1 MSDINIIA
9 LGGVR
14 ENGKN
19 MYLVEVD
26 EAIYVLD
33 CGLVYPPD
41 ELLGIDMMIP
51 DFTYLKENQDRVAGV
66 FLTHGHADAIG
77 ALPYLLK
84 DIQVPVFGTELT
96 IELAKIQAKKIGL
109 KNYQDFHIISEENE
123 IDFGNVVIKF
133 FKTTHSV
140 PESVGI
146 EVVTPEG
153 SIVYTGD
160 FKFDMTVSDAYKT
173 DFSRIVEIGRDGV
186 FALLSDSNAA
196 ENMRPNA
203 TEIEI
208 EQGLL
213 TEVRNAKGRV
223 IVAAV
228 ASNLMRIQQV
238 LDVAS
243 KLGRRV
249 FLDDT
254 ELEEIIDVAIRLG
267 KLSIPSKD
275 LIANLKDLDRFEDD
289 EIIFLETGKSGEPLI
304 TLQKMASNRHTTVSI
319 KDGDKVIIVTT
330 PSYDMEKVVAET
342 KNDVYRAGGEVVELA
357 QAYASSGHAS
367 PKDLQLMISL
377 LKPKY
382 VVPISG
388 EYRLMSAHKHLATE
402 VGIPED
408 HVFLLDKGDI
418 LTYKDGN
425 IHIGGVVPASNVLI
439 DGSGVGDIGNI
450 VLRDRRILSEDGIFL
465 VVLTISRRLGKIL
478 SGPEIISRGFIYMK
492 ASETLLDESKAV
504 VVEVTEENLRDKNFE
519 WSKLKGDIRD
529 ALSKKLYSETQRRP
543 MILPVIMEA
552 SNYHPDKKDKKK
564 GKHH

>member
-51 DFTYLKENQDRVAGV
+51 DFTYLIENQDRVAGV
-66 FLTHGHADAIG
+66 FLTHGHADAMG

-84 DIQVPVFGTELT
+84 EIQVPVFGTELT

-109 KNYQDFHIISEENE
+109 KNYQDFHVISEDNE
-123 IDFGNVVIKF
+123 IDFGAVVVKF

-146 EVVTPEG
+146 EVSTPEG

-160 FKFDMTVSDAYKT
+160 FKFDMTVSESYKT

-186 FALLSDSNAA
+186 YALLADSNAA
-196 ENMRPNA
+196 ENLKPNA
-203 TEIEI
+203 TEVEI

-213 TEVRNAKGRV
+213 KEIRNAKGRV
-223 IVAAV
+223 IIAAV

-238 LDVAS
+238 IDVAA
-243 KLGRRV
+243 KLHRRI

-254 ELEEIIDVAIRLG
+254 ELEEIIDAAIRLG

-275 LIANLKDLDRFEDD
+275 LITNLKDLSNYEDK
-289 EIIFLETGKSGEPLI
+289 EIIFLETGKSGEPLT
-304 TLQKMASNRHTTVSI
+304 TLQKMASNRHTTVNIS
-319 KDGDKVIIVTT
+319 DGDKVIIVTT

-342 KNDVYRAGGEVVELA
+342 KNDVYRSGGEVVELA
-357 QAYASSGHAS
+357 QAYDSSGHAS

-377 LKPKY
+377 MKPKY
-382 VVPISG
+382 LVPISG
-388 EYRLMSAHKHLATE
+388 EYRLLSAQKKLAVG
-402 VGIPED
+402 VGIPEENI
-408 HVFLLDKGDI
+408 FLLDKGDI
-418 LTYKDGN
+418 LTNKNGDL
-425 IHIGGVVPASNVLI
+425 HIGGTVPAANVLI

-492 ASETLLDESKAV
+492 ASEALLDESKEV
-504 VVEVTEENLRDKNFE
+504 VVEVTNENLKDKNFE

-552 SNYHPDKKDKKK
+552 SNYHPEKKDKKK
-564 GKHH
+564 AKDN